1 MSDNINVA
9 FIGNPNCGK
18 TTLFN
23 AYTGANLKVA
33 NWPGVTVEK
42 KEGHYKEYNLV
53 DLPGIYSLT
62 SYTMEEKVSRQYI
75 LDGNANVV
83 IDVADASVLERNLY
97 LALQLIE
104 LNKNVIVALNMIDIV
119 RKRGMN
125 IDVDK
130 LSDILGV
137 PVVPISARK
146 RTGLSELM
154 ESVKKVYSSEGV
166 SSEDKNIITYSFDIE
181 NKISAISERLK
192 SKYPDM
198 SNYRWH
204 SIKFLEMD
212 KEITEKYIINLDD
225 IVDKSYEQEIIK
237 QKYDFI
243 ENTIKRVLKNKSD
256 KSSMTDK
263 IDFVLTD
270 NIFGIPIFLFVMAIV
285 FFLTF
290 TIGDF
295 LKEYIEIGIELLSS
309 FVLKSLQGL
318 GAGEVVC
325 SLIVDGIIAGVG
337 GVISFLPNI
346 FILFLAL
353 AFLEDSGYMSRVAYI
368 MDGIMGKIGLSGR
381 AFIPMLL
388 GFGCTVPAVMA
399 SRTLE
404 NRGDRIRTILV
415 TPFMSCSAR
424 LPIYIIISQIFFGKY
439 AVFVAYSM
447 YLIGIVIAIFIALI
461 MSKFNKQKD
470 LNPLLIELPEYKIPD
485 LHTVFIYVYEKVK
498 DYITK
503 AGTTIFI
510 ASVILWFLLN
520 FGFDGYANGNIENS
534 FGMTIGKFFVPIMA
548 PLGLGYWQ
556 IIVSLISGIAAK
568 EVVVSSLSILFGIS
582 NISSSEGMS
591 MLSQSLTQLSP
602 NGFSSINA
610 FSFLLFCLLYIP
622 CIASI
627 TMIKKESNSLKVF
640 FCSIFLHLA
649 TAWTESFLFFQI
661 ASNI

>member
-42 KEGHYKEYNLV
+42 KEGRYKEYNLV

-119 RKRGMN
+119 EKRGMN
-125 IDVDK
+125 IDIDK

-154 ESVKKVYSSEGV
+154 ESVKSLYSSESV

-198 SNYRWH
+198 NNYRWH

-212 KEITEKYIINLDD
+212 REITEKYIINLDD

-325 SLIVDGIIAGVG
+325 SLVVDGIIAGVG

-388 GFGCTVPAVMA
+388 GFG
-399 SRTLE
+399 
-404 NRGDRIRTILV
+404 
-415 TPFMSCSAR
+415 R
-424 LPIYIIISQIFFGKY
+424 LDI
-439 AVFVAYSM
+439 
-447 YLIGIVIAIFIALI
+447 
-461 MSKFNKQKD
+461 
-470 LNPLLIELPEYKIPD
+470 
-485 LHTVFIYVYEKVK
+485 
-498 DYITK
+498 
-503 AGTTIFI
+503 
-510 ASVILWFLLN
+510 
-520 FGFDGYANGNIENS
+520 
-534 FGMTIGKFFVPIMA
+534 
-548 PLGLGYWQ
+548 
-556 IIVSLISGIAAK
+556 
-568 EVVVSSLSILFGIS
+568 
-582 NISSSEGMS
+582 
-591 MLSQSLTQLSP
+591 
-602 NGFSSINA
+602 
-610 FSFLLFCLLYIP
+610 
-622 CIASI
+622 
-627 TMIKKESNSLKVF
+627 
-640 FCSIFLHLA
+640 
-649 TAWTESFLFFQI
+649 
-661 ASNI
+661 